1 MSIEHQFKEWLVQ
14 QGKPSAAKNYPQAIN
29 LVSQHYSKATGQK
42 INIYEITD
50 QVLISEIAHSYSQSG
65 KYSDYGYE
73 QHSRFRAAINRY
85 AEFFVQYQR
94 PELLTPADE
103 ETVAAAPD
111 TNFAYEK
118 DLQTAV
124 CAHISELFPNY
135 KIFGGNALGIEY
147 SIESKRI
154 DILLEEATTGDLLAV
169 ELKSGTADYR
179 VFGQVSMYMGLLMA
193 KFPERK
199 VSGVIVSG
207 SVDPGMKHACSTSDK
222 VGLKVYRMSVELDDA

>member
-1 MSIEHQFKEWLVQ
+1 MEYQFKEWLIQ

-50 QVLISEIAHSYSQSG
+50 QVLISEIAHAYGQSG

-85 AEFFVQYQR
+85 AEFFVQSQK
-94 PELLTPADE
+94 PEILTPAIE
-103 ETVAAAPD
+103 EAEVAAAD

-118 DLQTAV
+118 DLQTAI

-135 KIFGGNALGIEY
+135 KIFGGNSSGIEY

-154 DILLEEATTGDLLAV
+154 DILLEDAKTGDLLAV

-199 VSGVIVSG
+199 VSGVIVAG
-207 SVDPGMKHACSTSDK
+207 SVDPGLKHACTTTDRI
-222 VGLKVYRMSVELDDA
+222 GLKVYRMSVELDDA

>member
-1 MSIEHQFKEWLVQ
+1 MEYQFKEWLIQ

-42 INIYEITD
+42 VNIYEITD
-50 QVLISEIAHSYSQSG
+50 QVLISEIAHAYGQSG

-85 AEFFVQYQR
+85 AEFFVQSQK
-94 PELLTPADE
+94 PEILTPAIE
-103 ETVAAAPD
+103 ETEVAAAE

-118 DLQTAV
+118 DLQTAI

-135 KIFGGNALGIEY
+135 KIFGGNSSGIEY

-154 DILLEEATTGDLLAV
+154 DILLEDAKTGDLLAV

-199 VSGVIVSG
+199 VSGVIIAG
-207 SVDPGMKHACSTSDK
+207 SVDPGLKHACTTTDRIE
-222 VGLKVYRMSVELDDA
+222 LKVYRMSVELDDA

>member
-1 MSIEHQFKEWLVQ
+1 MEYQFKEWLIQ

-42 INIYEITD
+42 VNIYEITD
-50 QVLISEIAHSYSQSG
+50 QVLISEIAHAYGQSG

-73 QHSRFRAAINRY
+73 QHSRFRCAINRY
-85 AEFFVQYQR
+85 AEFFVQSQK
-94 PELLTPADE
+94 PEILTPAIE
-103 ETVAAAPD
+103 ETEVAAAE

-118 DLQTAV
+118 DLQTAI

-135 KIFGGNALGIEY
+135 KIFGGNSSGIEY

-154 DILLEEATTGDLLAV
+154 DILLEDAKTGDLLAV

-199 VSGVIVSG
+199 VSGVIIAG
-207 SVDPGMKHACSTSDK
+207 SVDPGLKHACTTTDRIE
-222 VGLKVYRMSVELDDA
+222 LKVYRMSVELDDA

>member
-1 MSIEHQFKEWLVQ
+1 MSIENHFKEWLVQ

-42 INIYEITD
+42 INIYEIAD
-50 QVLISEIAHSYSQSG
+50 QVLISQIAHAYSQSG
-65 KYSDYGYE
+65 QYSNFGYE

-85 AEFFVQYQR
+85 AEFFVQYQK

-103 ETVAAAPD
+103 ETVASTPD

-118 DLQTAV
+118 DLQTAI

-135 KIFGGNALGIEY
+135 KIFGGNASGIEY

-169 ELKSGTADYR
+169 ELKSGTADFR

-199 VSGVIVSG
+199 VSGVIVAG
-207 SVDPGMKHACSTSDK
+207 SVDPGLRHACSTTNR

>member
-1 MSIEHQFKEWLVQ
+1 MEYQFKEWLIQ

-29 LVSQHYSKATGQK
+29 LVSQHYSNATGQK
-42 INIYEITD
+42 LNIYEITD
-50 QVLISEIAHSYSQSG
+50 QVLISEIAHAYSQSG

-85 AEFFVQYQR
+85 AEFFVQYQK
-94 PELLTPADE
+94 PEILTPTIE
-103 ETVAAAPD
+103 EAEAAAPE

-118 DLQTAV
+118 DLQTAI

-135 KIFGGNALGIEY
+135 RIFGGNSSGIEY

-154 DILLEEATTGDLLAV
+154 DILLEDAKTGDLLAV

-179 VFGQVSMYMGLLMA
+179 VFGQVSMYMGLLMT

-199 VSGVIVSG
+199 VSGVIVAG
-207 SVDPGMKHACSTSDK
+207 SVDPGLKHACTTTDRI
-222 VGLKVYRMSVELDDA
+222 GLKVYRMSVELDDA